1 MARIQSFRPTN
12 LVSESLTP
20 ALNTLELLLKPVVA
34 VRACG
39 TWFLRETVG
48 AGSLAVGV
56 RLYRVAVVLVLTST
70 WLVRFPHAPACHR
83 TVSRLPAPRKRF
95 ERVGKAAE
103 VTRKTF
109 TKAVLC

>member
-1 MARIQSFRPTN
+1 M
-12 LVSESLTP
+12 LTTAP
-20 ALNTLELLLKPVVA
+20 VLNTRELLLKPVVA
-34 VRACG
+34 VRPCG
-39 TWFLRETVG
+39 TLFLRETVG
-48 AGSLAVGV
+48 PGSLAVGV
-56 RLYRVAVVLVLTST
+56 RLYPYRVAVVLVLVCT